1 MHMNWTIPLVFNH
14 KDHLIIAVERVT
26 NSLNLTLHTP
36 LTQDFDDLPQSLL
49 SYYAASKSRAAA
61 CEKLL
66 LEKPEGL

>member
-1 MHMNWTIPLVFNH
+1 M
-14 KDHLIIAVERVT
+14 IAVDHVT
-26 NSLNLTLHTP
+26 NNRDCLVMLNLPLHTP
-36 LTQDFDDLPQSLL
+36 LTQDFDDMPQSLL